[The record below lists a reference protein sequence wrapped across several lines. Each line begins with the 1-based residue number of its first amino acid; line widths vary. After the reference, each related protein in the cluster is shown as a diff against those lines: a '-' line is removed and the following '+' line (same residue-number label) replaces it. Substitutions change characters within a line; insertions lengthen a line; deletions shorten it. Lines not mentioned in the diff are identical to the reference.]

1 MMTKAALLLSALTLC
16 CCIASLQ
23 AFPSERCKCI
33 RTISSPMPV
42 RVIKRIEV
50 IPISGLCRRT
60 EIIVTRRNGSKV
72 CVNPAANWVNV
83 LISNLQSQDGNSG
96 STPVSPNASTNNF

>member
-1 MMTKAALLLSALTLC
+1 MMTKATLLLSALMLC

-23 AFPSERCKCI
+23 AFPRQRCMCN

-60 EIIVTRRNGSKV
+60 EIIVTRRNGSQV
-72 CVNPAANWVNV
+72 CVNPAANWVYV
-83 LISNLQSQDGNSG
+83 LISNLKS
-96 STPVSPNASTNNF
+96 

>member
-23 AFPSERCKCI
+23 AFPRVRCMCI

-83 LISNLQSQDGNSG
+83 LISNLQRRS
-96 STPVSPNASTNNF
+96 STP